1 MVIYFVYIIIPPF
14 IIIRY
19 LHHRSQNNYIII
31 PSPRVNTRST
41 ILTRFDSQHHPY
53 SFYTLIIVFARLK
66 TATHFSFRFHS
77 ITAPFFFLFF
87 SVMHAFFKIITT
99 PFYIYTLFLLF
110 LFKKQLF
117 SILSCFISHLHNIC
131 TS

>member
-77 ITAPFFFLFF
+77 IAAPFFLFF
-87 SVMHAFFKIITT
+87 SVMHDFSLNNNYTVLY
-99 PFYIYTLFLLF
+99 YIYKLFLLF
-110 LFKKQLF
+110 LFRKQLF
-117 SILSCFISHLHNIC
+117 FNLFLFHLSSP
-131 TS
+131 